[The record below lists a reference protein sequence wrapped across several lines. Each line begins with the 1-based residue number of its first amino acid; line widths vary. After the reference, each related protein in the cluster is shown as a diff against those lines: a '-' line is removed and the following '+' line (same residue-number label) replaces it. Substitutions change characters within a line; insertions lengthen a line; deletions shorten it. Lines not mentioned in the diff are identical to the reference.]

1 MITVGV
7 LGIQGAVKEHINML
21 NKLPNVTGIC
31 VKYKEDLEKINGL
44 IIPGG
49 ESTAIGKLLRD
60 FDLLNP
66 IKKLIEKGLP
76 VWGTCAGMIL
86 LSKNISNDCK
96 THLSVMDIDV
106 VRNGYG
112 SQLDS
117 FLIDLDIME
126 VSLKPIP
133 LVFIR
138 APYIKSIGK
147 NVKVLASL
155 NDNIIA
161 CVEKNML
168 VTSFHPELTKDL
180 SFHKYF
186 IDMIHESKA
195 ITSTM

>member
-21 NKLPNVTGIC
+21 NKLPNVKGIC
-31 VKYKEDLEKINGL
+31 VKYKDDFKKINGL

-60 FDLLNP
+60 FDLLSP
-66 IKKLIEKGLP
+66 IKDLINNGLP

-86 LSKNISNDCK
+86 LSKNISNDPN

-117 FLIDLDIME
+117 FLIDLDINE

-138 APYIKSIGK
+138 APYIKSVGK

-168 VTSFHPELTKDL
+168 VTSFHPELTEDL

-186 IDMIHESKA
+186 IDIILESNT
-195 ITSTM
+195 I